1 MGADI
6 ATFCAGDVYKKAQ
19 STQQKMRANLAM
31 AKDRLKVLGK

>member
-6 ATFCAGDVYKKAQ
+6 GMLYVGDVYTKAL